1 MKWLSTY
8 RITPAAIVLLAIFVA
23 AAAVAFV
30 AAYPANVV
38 GFIVAIFAL
47 ALPLVGQISGG
58 RGGLATDS
66 LADRR
71 REFAAK
77 PRRTTE
83 NVDPAVEAEAWELE
97 RQRYQER
104 RSTAQG

>member
-1 MKWLSTY
+1 MKWLSSY

-23 AAAVAFV
+23 AAVVAFV
-30 AAYPANVV
+30 APYPANVV
-38 GFIVAIFAL
+38 GFIIAIFVV

-58 RGGLATDS
+58 RGGLPTKS
-66 LADRR
+66 LDDRR

-83 NVDPAVEAEAWELE
+83 NVDPAIEAEAWEVE

-104 RSTAQG
+104 RSTTP